1 MTPRELI
8 EHELSKAK
16 SKWPNWVD
24 DPVHAAGIV
33 NEEAGELMQAALDFC
48 YSKGDIENMRRE
60 AAQVGAMAI
69 RVLEGIDEYNRIQ
82 RFS

>member
-1 MTPRELI
+1 MKPRESI
-8 EHELSKAK
+8 NHELQKAK
-16 SKWPNWVD
+16 TKWPKWVD

-48 YSKGDIENMRRE
+48 YSDGDIENIRRE

-69 RVLEGIDEYNRIQ
+69 RMLEGINEYYRIQ